1 MKKRVFIT
9 VFLALSII
17 FSNMIALAR
26 TDIQPAGDFER
37 ANTSDL
43 FPEAMQKVLLQDDQ
57 NIEYVNRLTVK
68 EKMNSL
74 VYSDSNNAVTEF
86 LFSEAVKY
94 INDDGVLCDKTTR
107 LIVQKNCYTNVHNDV
122 RLNFSMNVSNG
133 ILLEYNGIEI
143 KVIPEALDVATTS
156 AKLSE
161 MKITSD
167 QRATNRV
174 VYNNAFGQGTKLIY
188 TPAFSGYKE
197 DIIIERYNGCTRY
210 SFIVYS
216 NGLELNGRRLYDE
229 SGNDVGGF
237 SDVLVFD
244 ANGKKFSGEMEIETL
259 E

>member
-1 MKKRVFIT
+1 M
-9 VFLALSII
+9 
-17 FSNMIALAR
+17 
-26 TDIQPAGDFER
+26 
-37 ANTSDL
+37 
-43 FPEAMQKVLLQDDQ
+43 
-57 NIEYVNRLTVK
+57 
-68 EKMNSL
+68 
-74 VYSDSNNAVTEF
+74 
-86 LFSEAVKY
+86 
-94 INDDGVLCDKTTR
+94 
-107 LIVQKNCYTNVHNDV
+107 
-122 RLNFSMNVSNG
+122 
-133 ILLEYNGIEI
+133 LEYNGIEI

-229 SGNDVGGF
+229 NGNDVGGF

-244 ANGKKFSGEMEIETL
+244 ANGKKFSGEIEIEML
-259 E
+259 EERKKYRVIYVLPERELENATYPIDIDPSLVIQTFDDENNKDIIDRTVVYANRSVLRQCDIGNCITRRNRPYPSKRSIWKRGFLISGAL